1 MLLFNR
7 ARMGEPVGL
16 AAAWGARLAEE
27 ASPSSWHFTTHSLLP
42 APTLLHSYL
51 GNLLVRVQ
59 DIALLDARRGCT
71 MFRSV
76 KVPILGILENMS
88 YYHCPK

>member
-1 MLLFNR
+1 M
-7 ARMGEPVGL
+7 VH
-16 AAAWGARLAEE
+16 AAAREQGLRRSEPWQLLLSIKRLTRPHPC
-27 ASPSSWHFTTHSLLP
+27 SPAAACAH
-42 APTLLHSYL
+42 
-51 GNLLVRVQ
+51 GNLLLLRVQ